1 MNAPVTNV
9 LFKSLPTR
17 KELRA
22 AVATIVRSIQLKNDL
37 SDEEMGR
44 SIGVSAS
51 TIRNARNEDADLGAL
66 AILSIGW
73 VFGEEAVQPYADL
86 MGAQLMPRHASS
98 VDPVPALGTCIASLA
113 VARSLKEKRDA
124 LPVMRIARDV
134 LNNCITETERAA

>member
-1 MNAPVTNV
+1 MNAPVNNV

-22 AVATIVRSIQLKNDL
+22 AVATIVRSIQLKNEL

-44 SIGVSAS
+44 RIGVSAG
-51 TIRNARNEDADLGAL
+51 TVRNARNEDADLGAL

-86 MGAQLMPRHASS
+86 MGAQLMPRNASS
-98 VDPVPALGTCIASLA
+98 VDPIPALGTCIASLS
-113 VARSLKEKRDA
+113 VARSAKQRRDA
-124 LPVMRIARDV
+124 LPQMRIARDV
-134 LNNCITETERAA
+134 LNHCITETEQAA